1 MAYIEEDDLSD
12 DEIAVERIVTDERSE
27 VRLAREIVSQA
38 MLSASTPLENRDVKR
53 RMLPGLWY
61 TAVNVLIASLDIE
74 DILRLMKDR
83 MTGIVGSA
91 ENADAP
97 PRILSPQE
105 MKTYVH
111 EVGLASE
118 TIMEAL
124 EAAHETMEEA
134 GIEDRFPETVF
145 DTALRVLIPAWGP
158 DHVRRA
164 IIGQCS
170 VFIKDR
176 VEVVN
181 FMEPTRVLDPS
192 AVRRKSVDHA
202 PAVRE
207 SPQAPVQRAADFE
220 FKPRVVRDRR
230 LRAFVTSDLL
240 PNGKAVW
247 AVAMSIRDE
256 SGRYEFRKF
265 GGRIDDPAGARVA
278 IVSLHEACLALV
290 GLKDRAQ
297 VSIETTNETLARA
310 AETKP
315 AGENLRRDAEKA
327 TWAEVDYALSLHD
340 VSFRHVSPA
349 LTDSLQES
357 CDHLMRDLAQS

>member
-12 DEIAVERIVTDERSE
+12 DEIAIERIVTDERSE
-27 VRLAREIVSQA
+27 ARRAREIVSQA

-61 TAVNVLIASLDIE
+61 SAVNVLIASLDME

-83 MTGIVGSA
+83 MAGVVGSA

-97 PRILSPQE
+97 PRSMSPQE
-105 MKTYVH
+105 MKAYVH

-124 EAAHETMEEA
+124 EAAHETMEDA

-145 DTALRVLIPAWGP
+145 DTTLRVLIPAWGP

-164 IIGQCS
+164 IIEQCA
-170 VFIKDR
+170 VFIKGR

-192 AVRRKSVDHA
+192 AVRRR
-202 PAVRE
+202 PADLPVARE
-207 SPQAPVQRAADFE
+207 APQALAHRSVELE

-230 LRAFVTSDLL
+230 VRAFVASDLL
-240 PNGKAVW
+240 ANGKAVW
-247 AVAMSIRDE
+247 AVAMSIRDD

-265 GGRIDDPAGARVA
+265 GGRIDDPTGSRVTIA
-278 IVSLHEACLALV
+278 SMHEACLALV
-290 GLKDRAQ
+290 GMKDRAQ
-297 VSIETTNETLARA
+297 VSIETTNETLAKA
-310 AETKP
+310 AETRQS
-315 AGENLRRDAEKA
+315 GENMRRDADKA
-327 TWAEVDYALSLHD
+327 TWGEVDYAVSMHD

-357 CDHLMRDLAQS
+357 CDHLMRELAQS